1 MPGMTGIELAEE
13 IRRLD
18 VTVPVVL
25 ASGYGHVLAQ
35 PAMQHFELL
44 RKPYTIEELS
54 RTLHKVVPPSAS
66 APIR

>member
-1 MPGMTGIELAEE
+1 
-13 IRRLD
+13 
-18 VTVPVVL
+18 VPVVL
-25 ASGYGHVLAQ
+25 ASGYGHELAQ